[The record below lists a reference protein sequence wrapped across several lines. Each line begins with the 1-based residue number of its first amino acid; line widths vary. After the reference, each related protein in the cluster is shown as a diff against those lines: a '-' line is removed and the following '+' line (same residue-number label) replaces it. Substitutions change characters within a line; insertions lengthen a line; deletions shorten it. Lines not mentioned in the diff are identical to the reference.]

1 MQHISLSLV
10 LRRSRSGQSV
20 SWGAGVLPP
29 LHERLLMRLN
39 GYTTL
44 EDLLHESE
52 SPAQMLEA
60 VTQLLARGLVEPVEE
75 QDDPHWPCSR
85 FDQPGLHPLDAELI

>member
-20 SWGAGVLPP
+20 SWGTGALPE

-52 SPAQMLEA
+52 SPEQMLGA
-60 VTQLLARGLVEPVEE
+60 VAALLERGLVEPIEE

-85 FDQPGLHPLDAELI
+85 FDQSAVHPVGAELI